1 MKAIVHTDV
10 VVLGGGSSGV
20 AAAVAAAK
28 AGLQVVLIERNSFLG
43 GMATAAE
50 VGTICGLYKFSK
62 KNSSEY
68 IAGRFAKDFA
78 EGLRIKSGTEP
89 MHNSSGLHFLPY
101 NIEAF
106 KKNCAALLNENKVKI
121 LLNAELYNIQIRDA
135 KIASVSI
142 NAGGEY
148 IPLELRSIIDCSG
161 DGYLSQ
167 LADLPLIESVRY
179 QAAAQVFSMQN
190 VFETNEAVLGI
201 VLMKALRSAIN
212 EKELPHYFDRVYII
226 PGSLKGNSVS
236 FKIGIPLDVTHT
248 PGNLPELKTA
258 ALSFIHELTEYL
270 IKQVPL
276 FKKASLSHIA
286 PQVGIRV
293 GLRTMGKYIL
303 TEADVL
309 QCKKFGDAIA
319 NASWPIEEWEQDRRV
334 KMRYLK
340 EDDFYQIP
348 ARCLQ
353 SKTMDNLFTA
363 GRCISATDAAIAS
376 ARVMGVC
383 LQTGYAAGCLA
394 AASALNLSLEDAI
407 INIQE
412 QEF

>member
-20 AAAVAAAK
+20 AAAVASAK

-142 NAGGEY
+142 NAEGDY

-161 DGYLSQ
+161 DGFLSQ

-226 PGSLKGNSVS
+226 PGSLKDNSVS

-248 PGNLPELKTA
+248 PGNLHELKTA

-276 FKKASLSHIA
+276 FKKASLLHIA

>member
-1 MKAIVHTDV
+1 
-10 VVLGGGSSGV
+10 
-20 AAAVAAAK
+20 
-28 AGLQVVLIERNSFLG
+28 
-43 GMATAAE
+43 
-50 VGTICGLYKFSK
+50 
-62 KNSSEY
+62 
-68 IAGRFAKDFA
+68 
-78 EGLRIKSGTEP
+78 
-89 MHNSSGLHFLPY
+89 
-101 NIEAF
+101 
-106 KKNCAALLNENKVKI
+106 
-121 LLNAELYNIQIRDA
+121 
-135 KIASVSI
+135 
-142 NAGGEY
+142 
-148 IPLELRSIIDCSG
+148 
-161 DGYLSQ
+161 
-167 LADLPLIESVRY
+167 
-179 QAAAQVFSMQN
+179 
-190 VFETNEAVLGI
+190 
-201 VLMKALRSAIN
+201 
-212 EKELPHYFDRVYII
+212 
-226 PGSLKGNSVS
+226 
-236 FKIGIPLDVTHT
+236 
-248 PGNLPELKTA
+248 
-258 ALSFIHELTEYL
+258 
-270 IKQVPL
+270 
-276 FKKASLSHIA
+276 
-286 PQVGIRV
+286 
-293 GLRTMGKYIL
+293 MGKYIL